1 MMKSLAIRSVRVIDG
16 TGRTIERATV
26 IVRGATIA
34 AVGSD
39 RDLSI
44 PHGATKIDGRGLTL
58 LPGLIDCHV
67 HLCLGA
73 EPDVVDA
80 IAKETP
86 ALTLLK
92 SSQAA
97 RRTLEAGFTTVR
109 DVGSRD
115 HSIFTLQRAI
125 DTGLV
130 PGPRIVGQAWR
141 FA

>member
-1 MMKSLAIRSVRVIDG
+1 MKSLAIRSVRVIDG
-16 TGRTIERATV
+16 TGRMIERVTV
-26 IVRGATIA
+26 VVRGTTIA
-34 AVGSD
+34 AVGSE
-39 RDLSI
+39 RDLSL
-44 PHGATKIDGRGLTL
+44 PRGATKIDGRGLTL

-80 IAKETP
+80 ITRETP

-97 RRTLEAGFTTVR
+97 RLTLEAGFTTVR

-125 DTGLV
+125 ALSAL
-130 PGPRIVGQAWR
+130 AWR

>member
-1 MMKSLAIRSVRVIDG
+1 M
-16 TGRTIERATV
+16 
-26 IVRGATIA
+26 
-34 AVGSD
+34 
-39 RDLSI
+39 
-44 PHGATKIDGRGLTL
+44 
-58 LPGLIDCHV
+58 

-97 RRTLEAGFTTVR
+97 RQTLEAGFTTVR

-115 HSIFTLQRAI
+115 HSIFTLQRDI

-130 PGPRIVGQAWR
+130 PGPRIIGAGLAICMIGGHARFIGQEVEGTEQVRSTVCAQI
-141 FA
+141 AAGASVIKVIASGGVLTPGTSPDQAQMTLE